1 MVRFQKSM
9 SLKYKE
15 LFDSEGAP
23 KVKERG
29 TPENEGI
36 SLDVYENKGQI
47 IRQFGPENMFMNSKD
62 LHISSEYVYE
72 RKGS

>member
-1 MVRFQKSM
+1 MRDRKLI
-9 SLKYKE
+9 SLKCKE
-15 LFDSEGAP
+15 LYDSEGVLEG
-23 KVKERG
+23 KKRG